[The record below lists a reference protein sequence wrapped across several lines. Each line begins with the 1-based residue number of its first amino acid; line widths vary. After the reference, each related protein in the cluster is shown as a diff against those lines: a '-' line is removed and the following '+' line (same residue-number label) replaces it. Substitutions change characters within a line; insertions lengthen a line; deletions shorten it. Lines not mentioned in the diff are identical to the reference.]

1 MDIVFDEMFEEM
13 EVIYDFD
20 DEFIGGQESAVDF
33 IDDTDDDSS
42 LEL

>member
-1 MDIVFDEMFEEM
+1 MDIVFNEMFEEM

-20 DEFIGGQESAVDF
+20 DELTGGEESEVDYL
-33 IDDTDDDSS
+33 DDDDEACS